1 MREYWMAT
9 NLSIECADRSVR
21 WYLTPGQSSRYEII
35 VINKSGD
42 EHVDC
47 TMSLDEPAEGGTFEP
62 ASFSLRPRERK
73 TVALTFAETAQV
85 PRDQLTLISV
95 RDAAGDVIAS
105 LERGLI
111 SAGGIDC
118 TIQLAWKEPIL
129 DGNAVRGFV
138 ISCAVKSLSATA
150 GQFALQPTP
159 TPSLEFVDVAP
170 IRLEPGQT
178 QTVTIPI
185 LWKRTVRDAQGN
197 NHPHVV
203 EIGVAVS
210 QGKRTGR
217 LSWDTIESKLTP
229 YVNGAETSESA
240 AAPQAPQPVQP
251 APPPVAVSPPQPPQV
266 QSALALEAPTQPFA
280 QTSQPAEP
288 FVPPPAQIAASVSP
302 PPEAMRPNAPQPDFS
317 NPENDDELMSLLVDK
332 PVSPPEGWRGPGR
345 DAPDAP
351 AAPPPSIYAR
361 TPAAVPKPQPP
372 PQPPPQQ
379 APPVRA
385 QAPPP
390 VAPPPPPPVSAA
402 PTQGAPGE
410 AGDAVPQPYR
420 RTYVAPGIATNERET
435 PAQEQPEAEGIFG
448 ESPLESAVV
457 GPPPSLARAIEAGKE
472 RKASARRTIEMPD
485 LPALRSHEGQL
496 GTLAVGGTAIIAL
509 ALVVVFYLMRPTLAP
524 QSTPQAVPSAAVT
537 VPPAVVLETPPAQ
550 TPGRTNQT
558 KPNASPGPNAS
569 GKIAAPPS
577 VAPAAT
583 ASAAAQAT
591 QRALATTAPT
601 AAPRP
606 APTAAHVALAPK
618 PVHTAA
624 PKPRAPR
631 HHYQPANPN
640 VVVSMQ
646 GVDAHYGPGGHAV
659 RVLWGANGQAAAHV
673 ELTDERGDVLS
684 STDVPSGRY
693 DAVLYVPRTYRGSV
707 FIQVVSVGAQG
718 ERVTQSISLPAFAH

>member
-42 EHVDC
+42 ENVDC
-47 TMSLDEPAEGGTFEP
+47 TMSLDEPAEGATFEP

-73 TVALTFAETAQV
+73 IVALTFAETAQV

-95 RDAAGDVIAS
+95 RDSAGDVIAS

-185 LWKRTVRDAQGN
+185 LWKRSVKDAQGN

-217 LSWDTIESKLTP
+217 LSWDTIESKLAP
-229 YVNGAETSESA
+229 YVNGAETYASA
-240 AAPQAPQPVQP
+240 AAPAPPQAAASPPEP
-251 APPPVAVSPPQPPQV
+251 AQSQTALALEGPPPVAMPSGPAVPPSQ
-266 QSALALEAPTQPFA
+266 AAP
-280 QTSQPAEP
+280 
-288 FVPPPAQIAASVSP
+288 PPPAIAPEQVAASVSP
-302 PPEAMRPNAPQPDFS
+302 PNAPQPDFS
-317 NPENDDELMSLLVDK
+317 NPENDDELMSLLVGK
-332 PVSPPEGWRGPGR
+332 PVSPPDGWRGPGR

-361 TPAAVPKPQPP
+361 TPATVPKPQPP

-379 APPVRA
+379 APPVRV

-390 VAPPPPPPVSAA
+390 VAPPLPPPVSAA
-402 PTQGAPGE
+402 PAQGAPGE

-420 RTYVAPGIATNERET
+420 RTYVAPGIATNDREA
-435 PAQEQPEAEGIFG
+435 PAQEQPETEGIFG

-509 ALVVVFYLMRPTLAP
+509 ALVVVFYLMRPTLPPQGAP
-524 QSTPQAVPSAAVT
+524 QAAPSAT
-537 VPPAVVLETPPAQ
+537 VPPAVVLETPPPAQ
-550 TPGRTNQT
+550 SPGRNNQS

-569 GKIAAPPS
+569 GQIATPPS

-591 QRALATTAPT
+591 RRALATTAPT

-606 APTAAHVALAPK
+606 APTTAHVALAPK
-618 PVHTAA
+618 PVHSAA

-640 VVVSMQ
+640 IVVSMQ

-673 ELTDERGDVLS
+673 ELTDVSGDVLS
-684 STDVPSGRY
+684 STDVPGGRY
-693 DAVLYVPRTYRGSV
+693 NAVLYVPRTYRGSV
-707 FIQVVSVGAQG
+707 FVQVVSVGAQG
-718 ERVTQSISLPAFAH
+718 ERVTQSTSLPAFSH

>member
-1 MREYWMAT
+1 MAT

-129 DGNAVRGFV
+129 DGDAIRGFV
-138 ISCAVKSLSATA
+138 ISCAVKSLSATG

-159 TPSLEFVDVAP
+159 HQSLEFVDVAP
-170 IRLEPGQT
+170 LRLEPGQT

-185 LWKRTVRDAQGN
+185 LWKRAVKDAQGN

-203 EIGVAVS
+203 EMGVAVS

-217 LSWDTIESKLTP
+217 LSWDTIESKLSP
-229 YVNGAETSESA
+229 YERAEAAEA
-240 AAPQAPQPVQP
+240 AAAHEAQSVQPAQVVQP
-251 APPPVAVSPPQPPQV
+251 APPPQPMPPPLAPASAPPNQT
-266 QSALALEAPTQPFA
+266 QTALAIEAPTPPFVNPYPGSA
-280 QTSQPAEP
+280 PEATSPVAASANPPAEP
-288 FVPPPAQIAASVSP
+288 VGPSP
-302 PPEAMRPNAPQPDFS
+302 PQPDFS
-317 NPENDDELMSLLVDK
+317 NPENDDELMSLLVGR
-332 PVSPPEGWRGPGR
+332 PVSPPAGWRGPGR

-351 AAPPPSIYAR
+351 SEPPSIYAR
-361 TPAAVPKPQPP
+361 RPATVPKPQPP
-372 PQPPPQQ
+372 QPPPPPPQQ
-379 APPVRA
+379 APPIRA

-390 VAPPPPPPVSAA
+390 AAPPAPPRAPTPVPPPVSPADS
-402 PTQGAPGE
+402 
-410 AGDAVPQPYR
+410 GDAVPQPYR
-420 RTYVAPGIATNERET
+420 RTYVAPGIATSESEA
-435 PAQEQPEAEGIFG
+435 PVEEQPATEGLFG
-448 ESPLESAVV
+448 ESPLESSVV

-509 ALVVVFYLMRPTLAP
+509 ALVVVFYLMRPTIAPPVAP
-524 QSTPQAVPSAAVT
+524 QAAPSVT
-537 VPPAVVLETPPAQ
+537 VPPAVVLETPPPAASPRRNDQ
-550 TPGRTNQT
+550 NKQ
-558 KPNASPGPNAS
+558 NASPAPNAS
-569 GKIAAPPS
+569 GKVVAPPS
-577 VAPAAT
+577 VAPTAT
-583 ASAAAQAT
+583 ARAAAQAT
-591 QRALATTAPT
+591 QRALATTAP
-601 AAPRP
+601 APPRP

-624 PKPRAPR
+624 PKPRP
-631 HHYQPANPN
+631 HYRPANPSI
-640 VVVSMQ
+640 VVSMQ

-659 RVLWGANGQAAAHV
+659 RVLWGANGQASAHV

-684 STDVPSGRY
+684 STDVPGGRY
-693 DAVLYVPRTYRGSV
+693 NAVLYVPRTYRGSV
-707 FIQVVSVGAQG
+707 FVQVVSVGAQG
-718 ERVTQSISLPAFAH
+718 ERVTQSTSLPAFSH